1 MVTSV
6 NYLGYVINAQG
17 LRPWSDKVLAIQL
30 APSAFK
36 CDPTEIVLR
45 STLLLW
51 EISPKFVFSASH
63 TVQAAGKM
71 FGGNGHLS
79 WSKPSKCLKYCSH
92 LHNYLFISIHSFF
105 SCLVMHLP
113 MALVPCLPTKC
124 LMALHSLL
132 GMFMHTLNF
141 AEHSYS

>member
-1 MVTSV
+1 MLKVSVHVLTRCWPFSWLLVPLNVTQLKL
-6 NYLGYVINAQG
+6 YLGPLSYYGKFLPN
-17 LRPWSDKVLAIQL
+17 
-30 APSAFK
+30 
-36 CDPTEIVLR
+36 
-45 STLLLW
+45 
-51 EISPKFVFSASH
+51 FVFSASP

-79 WSKPSKCLKYCSH
+79 WSKPSKRLKYCSH